1 MPQITSA
8 RGPPECWSAAIRAL
22 SWPVVARNTLTLT
35 PGWSFSKPFSTAVT
49 VSWVTEV
56 YRVSWVGG
64 LLAEPTMGL
73 AEEADPQAVMAAASR
88 NGTAVAQAREILIA
102 GSATDAGEPGP

>member
-1 MPQITSA
+1 MT
-8 RGPPECWSAAIRAL
+8 
-22 SWPVVARNTLTLT
+22 ARNTLTLR

-56 YRVSWVGG
+56 YRVSWAGA
-64 LLAEPTMGL
+64 LLAEPVTGL
-73 AEEADPQAVMAAASR
+73 EEEAEPHAVTAAASR

-102 GSATDAGEPGP
+102 GAQTDAGAGLGPGP